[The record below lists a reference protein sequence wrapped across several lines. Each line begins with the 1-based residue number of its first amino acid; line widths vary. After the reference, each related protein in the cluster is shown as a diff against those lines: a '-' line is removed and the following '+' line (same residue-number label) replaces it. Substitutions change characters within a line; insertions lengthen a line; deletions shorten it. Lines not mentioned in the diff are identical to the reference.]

1 MEILYPGGWSS
12 ASAERMS
19 CHECRAAACEQKG
32 DRIPGRQTAGA
43 VLTYG
48 WGHGSGGGRVPSIN
62 NC

>member
-1 MEILYPGGWSS
+1 MEILYRGGWSS

-48 WGHGSGGGRVPSIN
+48 WGHGSGGG
-62 NC
+62 